1 MKTATILSSLKAGN
15 YNQIEFSPTFYSLF
29 MVGSVSIQTSF
40 QWTKKNGHFLSDQEF
55 HLWGFI
61 KDEIK

>member
-1 MKTATILSSLKAGN
+1 
-15 YNQIEFSPTFYSLF
+15 

-40 QWTKKNGHFLSDQEF
+40 QWTKKNGRFLPDQEF
-55 HLWGFI
+55 QLWGFI